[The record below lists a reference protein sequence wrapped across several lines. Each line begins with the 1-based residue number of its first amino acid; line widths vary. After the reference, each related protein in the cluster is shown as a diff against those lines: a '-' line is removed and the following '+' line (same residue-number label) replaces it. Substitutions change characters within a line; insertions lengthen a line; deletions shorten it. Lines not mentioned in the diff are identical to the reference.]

1 MYRKT
6 NPTKEFI
13 KSVWSTIVFFKSS
26 IITLNEEITKIN
38 NDKTFITIPSLLK
51 KLYKIKV
58 IKNFMKNFVR
68 ELLERSLIFYE
79 IKHDKRKF
87 GKEVTL
93 VEFGEKHERNF
104 LKNLLKELKRSL
116 GCGGTIL
123 DSKTLLLQGN
133 HKRERIEKII
143 ENFLEKNP
151 I

>member
-1 MYRKT
+1 
-6 NPTKEFI
+6 
-13 KSVWSTIVFFKSS
+13 
-26 IITLNEEITKIN
+26 
-38 NDKTFITIPSLLK
+38 
-51 KLYKIKV
+51 
-58 IKNFMKNFVR
+58 MKNFVR